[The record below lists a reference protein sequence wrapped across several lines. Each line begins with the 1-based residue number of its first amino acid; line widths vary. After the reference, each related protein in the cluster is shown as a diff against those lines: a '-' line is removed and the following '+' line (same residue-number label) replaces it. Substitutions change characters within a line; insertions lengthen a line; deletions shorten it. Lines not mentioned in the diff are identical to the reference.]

1 MFKKIRISPILGHIV
16 VCKLDGSICSIIEAK
31 NENPRGLAIH
41 SREKVLFYSDWGKNP
56 MIVRIGLDGS
66 NRKNLITDKLHW
78 PNGVAIDQI
87 LDRIYWSDAK
97 LDILESADIHGND
110 RNESLKF

>member
-1 MFKKIRISPILGHIV
+1 
-16 VCKLDGSICSIIEAK
+16 
-31 NENPRGLAIH
+31 
-41 SREKVLFYSDWGKNP
+41 

-87 LDRIYWSDAK
+87 SNRIYWSDAK

>member
-1 MFKKIRISPILGHIV
+1 MLNKIRISPILGHIV

-87 LDRIYWSDAK
+87 SDRIYWSDAK

-110 RNESLKF
+110 RNESFKF